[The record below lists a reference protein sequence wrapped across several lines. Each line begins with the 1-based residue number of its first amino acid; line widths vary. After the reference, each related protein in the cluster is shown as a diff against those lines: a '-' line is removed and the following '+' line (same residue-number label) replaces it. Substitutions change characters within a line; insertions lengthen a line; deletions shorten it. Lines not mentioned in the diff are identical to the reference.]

1 MKSVIQHTNEHS
13 PIMNTQ
19 PTPQANSFFPNEM
32 PRVLK
37 RIPRFPRLERELP
50 RQLSPFAVSVHAL
63 RLKSQQLILNAA
75 KSGISQ
81 DTVLFEQ
88 ITAEAAAYNT
98 AAAWLASQ
106 AYPAGTQTG
115 HPLTA

>member
-1 MKSVIQHTNEHS
+1 MKSQIPHTHEHS
-13 PIMNTQ
+13 PAMNTQ
-19 PTPQANSFFPNEM
+19 QDLQAKSFFPSEM
-32 PRVLK
+32 PRTIK
-37 RIPRFPRLERELP
+37 RTPRFPRLHRELP
-50 RQLSPFAVSVHAL
+50 QQLSPFAVSVHAL

-106 AYPAGTQTG
+106 AYPAGTQAG